1 MQLLDLLREDFILL
15 NQRPSTKREALL
27 LLTQALERGGVL
39 EDSMEFFR
47 CVWQREQEGTTGVGE
62 GVAIP
67 HARSAA
73 VRGPAV
79 AAMTIPEGVDFESL
93 DG

>member
-39 EDSMEFFR
+39 EDSMSFFDAFGKESR
-47 CVWQREQEGTTGVGE
+47 REPPVLGKAWPSPTRDRRLYGDL
-62 GVAIP
+62 P
-67 HARSAA
+67 WR
-73 VRGPAV
+73 
-79 AAMTIPEGVDFESL
+79 L
-93 DG
+93 

>member
-62 GVAIP
+62 FP
-67 HARSAA
+67 
-73 VRGPAV
+73 
-79 AAMTIPEGVDFESL
+79 
-93 DG
+93 